1 MEQEFSGV
9 DMNNKLID
17 RRKDG
22 LLAGVSLLLMAVAA
36 GFSFGYVY
44 SGMVI
49 PDQDSQTMANLSEG
63 MGLFRAGAWGWVLV
77 LILDV
82 VVAVALYRYFKPVH
96 AALSA
101 LAGALR
107 LVYSAIL
114 AWAISHLFTAM
125 GQVISGADAAEVI
138 TSLNT
143 FEGIWS
149 GGLVVFGLHLI
160 GLGML
165 SLRSGFVPRLW
176 GWLLVVAGLSYTG
189 VHGAR
194 VLLPGME
201 AQVQQA
207 EILLSLPMALGEL
220 GFAIWLIYAFFR
232 TRKPAV

>member
-1 MEQEFSGV
+1 MRDQR
-9 DMNNKLID
+9 IQ
-17 RRKDG
+17 G
-22 LLAGVSLLLMAVAA
+22 LLAGLSLLLMAVAA

-49 PDQDSQTMANLSEG
+49 PDQDSQTVANLSEG
-63 MGLFRAGAWGWVLV
+63 MAMFRAGAWGWVLV

-82 VVAVALYRYFKPVH
+82 VVALALYRYFKPVQ
-96 AALSA
+96 ASFSA
-101 LAGALR
+101 LTGGMR
-107 LVYSAIL
+107 LVYSAFL
-114 AWAISHLFTAM
+114 ALAISHLFTAM
-125 GQVISGADAAEVI
+125 GQVTTGTDATEVM

-143 FEGIWS
+143 FEEIWS
-149 GGLVVFGLHLI
+149 GGLIVFGLHLI

-220 GFAIWLIYAFFR
+220 GFAIWLIYTGFR
-232 TRKPAV
+232 TKSTAV